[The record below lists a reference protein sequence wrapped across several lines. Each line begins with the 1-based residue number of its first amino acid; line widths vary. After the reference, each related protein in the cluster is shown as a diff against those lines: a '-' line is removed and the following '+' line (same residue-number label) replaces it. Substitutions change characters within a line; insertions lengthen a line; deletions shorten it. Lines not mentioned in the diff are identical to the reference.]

1 MSVTAEMLKPF
12 LEGWSL
18 KQIIEAKRL
27 FYVDFK
33 ILDDL
38 KTKDDNEVMAPV
50 QLLFFIRHP
59 TLNNFD
65 CLCQI
70 CCPVA
75 LFFVTGAKQLV
86 PIAIQLYQDIAP
98 DNPVYLPN
106 DPPFTWMLAKM
117 WFNHADASVHQAVS
131 HLGIVRHSLTNYLTA

>member
-1 MSVTAEMLKPF
+1 MSVTAEMLKTF

-27 FYVDFK
+27 FCVDFK
-33 ILDDL
+33 ILEDL
-38 KTKDDNEVMAPV
+38 NTKDDNEVRDVTSYDVIMR
-50 QLLFFIRHP
+50 LYSLRS
-59 TLNNFD
+59 
-65 CLCQI
+65 CQI
-70 CCPVA
+70 CCPIA
-75 LFFVTGAKQLV
+75 LFFVNGSKQLV

-117 WFNHADASVHQAVS
+117 WFNHADASVHQSIS
-131 HLGIVRHSLTNYLTA
+131 HLGT